1 MAIINEKTGSVKL
14 VKGKATIR
22 YKLTEPLPVVNNLV
36 KCTVNAPI
44 GTAKTLRVP
53 RIVIPEVFVLSL
65 KRISDSVVVTITSTI
80 PNSTTSL
87 SINIDESRDGSPN
100 RVPIGNVTH
109 PVTLVN
115 GVGTLTYAIRQ
126 PNPTT
131 AGRVSVKII
140 NTNPLVT
147 KSVNVAAYVP
157 PEPPWNP
164 QMTFTWGSN
173 GSTLKSGSTT
183 LTLAYS
189 NSDGRSDS
197 GTFDLSALYQ
207 SLTGQTM
214 GVVSFTPN
222 NVSLSPGQSRTITVN
237 WSRNNTNAD
246 ATEGTLSFFC
256 WGKFPN
262 DHNSIA
268 MDFVKYPRFS
278 INHS

>member
-53 RIVIPEVFVLSL
+53 SIVIPEVFVLSL

-115 GVGTLTYAIRQ
+115 GVGTLTYAIRL

-131 AGRVSVKII
+131 AGRVSVKILD
-140 NTNPLVT
+140 TNPLVT
-147 KSVNVAAYVP
+147 QSVNVAAYVP
-157 PEPPWNP
+157 PVTGGDIPGA
-164 QMTFTWGSN
+164 QSTGSIDIVTT
-173 GSTLKSGSTT
+173 GIIPRSGSLQVKITWDRLSPNYGT
-183 LTLAYS
+183 LHPTIGFRGGAYMIFRGNVEHGGQRSGSSTISIPYTAPDGATEIYASFHLGAQTWPDGSSASGPGVVYTRNLTLA
-189 NSDGRSDS
+189 
-197 GTFDLSALYQ
+197 
-207 SLTGQTM
+207 
-214 GVVSFTPN
+214 P
-222 NVSLSPGQSRTITVN
+222 
-237 WSRNNTNAD
+237 
-246 ATEGTLSFFC
+246 
-256 WGKFPN
+256 
-262 DHNSIA
+262 
-268 MDFVKYPRFS
+268 
-278 INHS
+278 